1 MSHAA
6 HATPLRRNF
15 VTPLT
20 LVLAA
25 LTLIAFYFLVLRLFY
40 GLGAVTNLNQ
50 GYPWGIWVVID
61 IFIGTALGCGGFS
74 MAILVYVFNGARYH
88 PLMRPALLGSLFG
101 YTLGGF
107 AAFIDLGRWWNVY
120 NIALPSQW
128 QPNSIM
134 FEVVFCLLAYTMVAW
149 IEFSPVI
156 LARFEWLLGRYR
168 WFKPLLRVIER
179 FMFVFIALGILLPL
193 MHQSSFGTVL
203 LATSTKLSPLWLT
216 VWLPLLFVTSAILLG
231 YAVVMVEATVVSHS
245 FDLPSEH
252 KLLSQMSRIV
262 GWSIV
267 AWLALRWGDLISRGV
282 VDYAFA
288 GDVKAT
294 MFWIENLLF
303 GGAALVFVTPS
314 LRASARACLLAAA
327 ALLLACVIYRLNA
340 LMIGQSHGSWS
351 YFPSVPEMMVT
362 IGIIAFEILL
372 YLVFIKFFPVL
383 EGASRAGTAHV

>member
-1 MSHAA
+1 MSHAE
-6 HATPLRRNF
+6 HAAPLRRNF

-25 LTLIAFYFLVLRLFY
+25 LALIGLYFMGLRMFY
-40 GLGAVTNLNQ
+40 GLGAVTNMNQ
-50 GYPWGIWVVID
+50 GYPWGIWVVLD

-74 MAILVYVFNGARYH
+74 MAILVYVFNGAKYH

-107 AAFIDLGRWWNVY
+107 AAFVDLGRWWNAY
-120 NIALPSQW
+120 NVVLPW
-128 QPNSIM
+128 HFQPNSIM
-134 FEVVFCLLAYTMVAW
+134 FEVALCLLAYTIVAW
-149 IEFSPVI
+149 IEFTPVI
-156 LARFEWLLGRYR
+156 LERFGWLFERFR
-168 WFKPLLRVIER
+168 WFKPLTRLLER

-245 FDLPSEH
+245 FGLPSEH

-262 GWSIV
+262 GWATV
-267 AWLALRWGDLISRGV
+267 AWLVVRWADLISRGAL
-282 VDYAFA
+282 DPAFA

-294 MFWIENLLF
+294 MFWIENLLYV
-303 GGAALVFVTPS
+303 GAALVFVTPS
-314 LRASARACLLAAA
+314 GRASARASLLAAL
-327 ALLLACVIYRLNA
+327 ALLLAAVIYRIDA
-340 LMIGQSHGSWS
+340 LMIGQAHGNWS
-351 YFPSVPEMMVT
+351 YFPSVPEIMVT
-362 IGIIAFEILL
+362 VGIISLEVLL
-372 YLVFIKFFPVL
+372 YLVFIKMFPVL
-383 EGASRAGTAHV
+383 EGASRSGTAHV